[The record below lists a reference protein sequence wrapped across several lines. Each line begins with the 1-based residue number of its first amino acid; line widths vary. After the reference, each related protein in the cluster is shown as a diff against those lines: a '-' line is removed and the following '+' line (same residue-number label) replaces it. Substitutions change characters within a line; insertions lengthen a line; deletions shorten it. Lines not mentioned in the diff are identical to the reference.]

1 MVSKDREYLAFEMRA
16 KDDEKMIVEG
26 YAAVFDQETV
36 LYSCDGIDYKE
47 SIDKFAFDTTEMVD
61 VVMNYNH
68 QGKPVARTKNGTLE
82 IKTDKTGLKIRAS
95 LSGTEEAR
103 KLYEEIIGGYIDKM
117 SFAFTVLED
126 TYDRETHM
134 RRILKI
140 KRLYDVAAVDIP
152 AYDQTSITAR
162 SYLIAEAEKERAEV
176 RETERQK
183 KKLKFLL
190 EV

>member
-103 KLYEEIIGGYIDKM
+103 KLYEEIKGGYIDKM

-140 KRLYDVAAVDIP
+140 KRLYDVPAVDIP

>member
-68 QGKPVARTKNGTLE
+68 QGKPVARTK
-82 IKTDKTGLKIRAS
+82 
-95 LSGTEEAR
+95 
-103 KLYEEIIGGYIDKM
+103 
-117 SFAFTVLED
+117 
-126 TYDRETHM
+126 
-134 RRILKI
+134 
-140 KRLYDVAAVDIP
+140 
-152 AYDQTSITAR
+152 
-162 SYLIAEAEKERAEV
+162 
-176 RETERQK
+176 TERSKSRQIRR
-183 KKLKFLL
+183 
-190 EV
+190 V

>member
-1 MVSKDREYLAFEMRA
+1 
-16 KDDEKMIVEG
+16 
-26 YAAVFDQETV
+26 
-36 LYSCDGIDYKE
+36 
-47 SIDKFAFDTTEMVD
+47 
-61 VVMNYNH
+61 
-68 QGKPVARTKNGTLE
+68 
-82 IKTDKTGLKIRAS
+82 
-95 LSGTEEAR
+95 
-103 KLYEEIIGGYIDKM
+103 M